1 MKRFLAGLLAAA
13 LLLSLT
19 SCSFSSKVYN
29 ITLIVKGSGMD
40 FWKNV
45 GKGAQAAASVYHV
58 NVTMDGPKAEKVPN
72 DQVSYMTKAVAQKP
86 DAIIL
91 AANDYNGMVKPV
103 ENAVDAGIP
112 VVMVDSDVNSSR
124 TVAYVGTDNIAL
136 GGRLA
141 ENLNNRV
148 KAGGKIAVISFV
160 QDSFPAL
167 QREKGFRDTI
177 ARYSRFQLLKT
188 QYCGSDIDTAEQQT
202 TALLKSEPD
211 IVAVA
216 ALNEPSTA
224 GAARALSKFGKK
236 QVRLFAVDCMP
247 EEAMYMEEGVL
258 EIALLQN
265 PYQMGYYSVETAMQK
280 LNGQQAKDQYTDIY
294 TVDKSNL
301 FDELYQQL
309 IFPFSS

>member
-1 MKRFLAGLLAAA
+1 MKRFLTGLLAAV
-13 LLLSLT
+13 LLFSLT
-19 SCSFSSKVYN
+19 SCSFSPKAYN

-40 FWKNV
+40 FWINV

-58 NVTMDGPKAEKVPN
+58 NVTMDGPKEEKVPN
-72 DQVSYMTKAVAQKP
+72 DQVSYMTKAVAEKP

-124 TVAYVGTDNIAL
+124 TVAYVGTDNTAL
-136 GGRLA
+136 GGKLA
-141 ENLNNRV
+141 ENLNSRV

-160 QDSFPAL
+160 QDSYPAL

-188 QYCGSDIDTAEQQT
+188 QYCGSDNNTAEQQT
-202 TALLKSEPD
+202 AALLKSEPD

-216 ALNEPSTA
+216 ALNEPAAA

-236 QVRLFAVDCMP
+236 QIRLFAVDCMP

-258 EIALLQN
+258 ETALLQN
-265 PYQMGYYSVETAMQK
+265 PYQMGYYSVETAVQK
-280 LNGQQAKDQYTDIY
+280 LNGQKAKDQYTDIY

>member
-160 QDSFPAL
+160 QDSYPAL

-265 PYQMGYYSVETAMQK
+265 PYQMGYYSVETAVQK

-301 FDELYQQL
+301 FDGLYQQL

>member
-160 QDSFPAL
+160 QDSYPAL

-301 FDELYQQL
+301 FDGLYQQL

>member
-19 SCSFSSKVYN
+19 ACSFSPKAYR

-58 NVTMDGPKAEKVPN
+58 NVTMDGPEAEKVPN
-72 DQVSYMTKAVAQKP
+72 DQVSYMTKAIAQKP

-103 ENAVDAGIP
+103 ENAVNAGIP

-124 TVAYVGTDNIAL
+124 TVAYVGTDNTAL
-136 GGRLA
+136 GGKLA
-141 ENLNNRV
+141 ESLNSRV

-160 QDSFPAL
+160 QDSYPAL

-177 ARYSRFQLLKT
+177 ARYSRFRLLQT
-188 QYCGSDIDTAEQQT
+188 QYCGSDTDTAEQQT

-224 GAARALSKFGKK
+224 GAARALNKFGKK
-236 QVRLFAVDCMP
+236 QVRLFAIDCMP

-258 EIALLQN
+258 ELALLQN
-265 PYQMGYYSVETAMQK
+265 PYQMGYYSVEAAVQR